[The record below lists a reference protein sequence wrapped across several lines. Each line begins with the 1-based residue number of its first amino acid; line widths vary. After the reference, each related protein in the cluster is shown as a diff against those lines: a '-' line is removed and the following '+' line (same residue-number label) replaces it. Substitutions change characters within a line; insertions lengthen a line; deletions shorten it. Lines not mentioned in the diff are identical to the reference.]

1 MQMLLILLLA
11 KQQLKS
17 CSGALHK
24 LVLLGAAPVRTG
36 PWPEVSGS
44 RAGENQAGQL
54 PQSKL
59 LFYKDESPNHT
70 ANFKGSDF
78 YLRARGRARGE
89 AIVLGDVSDQKIS
102 C

>member
-1 MQMLLILLLA
+1 MVVVKISN
-11 KQQLKS
+11 KT
-17 CSGALHK
+17 C
-24 LVLLGAAPVRTG
+24 
-36 PWPEVSGS
+36 EVSGS

-78 YLRARGRARGE
+78 YLRARGRARGRGHH
-89 AIVLGDVSDQKIS
+89 IKVKFQIKRF
-102 C
+102 